1 MDIVTATASL
11 LTFSGS
17 STGNFTVATGD
28 TIKLSIL
35 SNESTLSF
43 RVAYDSDTNP
53 SRIDFPTTTVIT
65 VESLEVYDA
74 PYPSGNQIISALN
87 GETVYIRTTVSDP
100 FGAADVNSLDLVIID
115 QNTTSV
121 INTVLTDADTIA
133 KAGCQKVYE
142 FTWNSPP
149 LQGAY
154 AINVIAHE
162 GYEGTVADTAGIP
175 FNLSYLDF
183 GSPCMLEFKNTMG
196 DNATTYL
203 PNETICIQITDADQ
217 DTNNLTVQ
225 TLVVNLSNNVNGD
238 IESLI
243 LTETGISTGMFS
255 GCISSAVALGSSNDN
270 VLSAPA
276 AAIVFAT
283 YEDPDDD
290 SDICTENVLIST
302 PTPELVIFKTL
313 IAPQDSTALPS
324 DSIIYEIQ
332 ISNPGQTNFPTLNLT
347 DTFDDACLSFRSASI
362 NPSATTS
369 NSLSWNNLGTLN
381 AGTSM
386 TVRVVFDA
394 IGTCQNTI
402 NSVTVIG
409 DDDVG
414 NLGISAGPATAIVSI
429 TEPLVDLSKTLLNP
443 TTAPYYIGDTLTYEL
458 KVKNT
463 GTTIITD
470 LPLTDG
476 YSISCLAYIS
486 SNLSP
491 DGAAGGAI
499 VWDNIGPLAVDD
511 SIMIQVKFK
520 ILDLCTPLTNNTA
533 ITFASDENNDKV
545 PAVMDIVIIG
555 VTNRPPVATNDFD
568 STFADQDTMVIVLL
582 NDTELDSQAIILT
595 GVGTNASN
603 GLTAQGGTVTINDNG
618 TIGDTSDDFLD
629 YTPPAGFVG
638 SDTLFYQICDDVIPA
653 LCDTATVVIQ
663 VAPYLTT
670 LKIRVLLQGAM
681 IGAPDTLMRADLG
694 TQGFIPLA
702 TPYDSSY
709 NRSLYARRWRQ

>member
-1 MDIVTATASL
+1 
-11 LTFSGS
+11 
-17 STGNFTVATGD
+17 
-28 TIKLSIL
+28 
-35 SNESTLSF
+35 
-43 RVAYDSDTNP
+43 
-53 SRIDFPTTTVIT
+53 
-65 VESLEVYDA
+65 
-74 PYPSGNQIISALN
+74 
-87 GETVYIRTTVSDP
+87 
-100 FGAADVNSLDLVIID
+100 
-115 QNTTSV
+115 
-121 INTVLTDADTIA
+121 
-133 KAGCQKVYE
+133 
-142 FTWNSPP
+142 
-149 LQGAY
+149 
-154 AINVIAHE
+154 
-162 GYEGTVADTAGIP
+162 
-175 FNLSYLDF
+175 
-183 GSPCMLEFKNTMG
+183 
-196 DNATTYL
+196 
-203 PNETICIQITDADQ
+203 
-217 DTNNLTVQ
+217 
-225 TLVVNLSNNVNGD
+225 
-238 IESLI
+238 
-243 LTETGISTGMFS
+243 
-255 GCISSAVALGSSNDN
+255 
-270 VLSAPA
+270 
-276 AAIVFAT
+276 
-283 YEDPDDD
+283 
-290 SDICTENVLIST
+290 
-302 PTPELVIFKTL
+302 
-313 IAPQDSTALPS
+313 
-324 DSIIYEIQ
+324 
-332 ISNPGQTNFPTLNLT
+332 LT

-709 NRSLYARRWRQ
+709 NTTGRFTPVDGGNEVTSTAILAANTGTADAIVDWVFVELRTPNDSTDVFKTISALVQRDGDVIDATSGELLMLDNLPDSFFVAVKHRNHLGTMTAKEVLPLNSIATVDFTSMPLADYFTHPGYDTLAVTTMQGKRALWAGNTNKDAKTKYDGSVNDRIAIGFDILTDGLNNPSILNYARFNYIFYGIRI